1 MCNSKFSARQLLF
14 LELFFSGYSM
24 QDAARGAGYKGST
37 PQALCNNARAIL
49 DKFSKTP
56 LAHFC
61 QAGARE
67 RKIAKLIFEMADNAK
82 SGTQQ
87 LKALKILSKCIRGL
101 NPWEGD

>member
-37 PQALCNNARAIL
+37 PQALCNTGRAIL

-56 LAHFC
+56 CTMPFKRKAVQTLLD
-61 QAGARE
+61 GADGMPDFQ
-67 RKIAKLIFEMADNAK
+67 K
-82 SGTQQ
+82 
-87 LKALKILSKCIRGL
+87 LKALKFLLGK
-101 NPWEGD
+101 